1 LARAELGAMRKAAE
15 SADEHLGAELTR
27 LRDLITELR
36 PAALD
41 DLGLGPAIES
51 LAKRQAAIGGFT
63 AQAEINLADGE
74 RLPRDTESAIYRI
87 VQEALSNAVRHADAR
102 HVGLRVDRGADHV
115 EITVEDDGRGFE
127 PSAANE
133 GFGLTGMRER
143 AVLAGG
149 RLSVSSADGGPTCV
163 TAVLPVPR

>member
-1 LARAELGAMRKAAE
+1 M
-15 SADEHLGAELTR
+15 HLGAEVHR

-51 LAKRQAAIGGFT
+51 LATRQAAIGGFAVHT
-63 AQAEINLADGE
+63 ELDLSSAE

-87 VQEALSNAVRHADAR
+87 VQEALSNAVRHAAAR
-102 HVGLRVDRGADHV
+102 SVDLRVTRLPDRV
-115 EITVEDDGRGFE
+115 EIIVQDDGRGFE
-127 PSAANE
+127 PAEASA

-163 TAVLPVPR
+163 TAVLPVPA